1 MDYNVIFYLLKEDV
15 VYWNLYNL
23 VFLIFYILIGI
34 LGNVFV
40 IIVYLRD
47 MKNVFIF
54 GRLFI
59 FFLVFSDFIIFFYN
73 GGVELNEEIS

>member
-1 MDYNVIFYLLKEDV
+1 MDYNVIFYLLKEDI

-59 FFLVFSDFIIFFYN
+59 LFLVFSDFIIFFYN
-73 GGVELNEEIS
+73 GGVELNDEIS

>member
-1 MDYNVIFYLLKEDV
+1 MDNVIFYLLKEDI

-40 IIVYLRD
+40 IIVYVRD

-59 FFLVFSDFIIFFYN
+59 LFLVFSDFIIFFYN
-73 GGVELNEEIS
+73 GGVELNDEIS

>member
-1 MDYNVIFYLLKEDV
+1 MDNVIFYLLKEDI

-34 LGNVFV
+34 LGNVLV